1 MENWS
6 KADLKNYLD
15 EKADTYESVRFLE
28 SDPLGVVHRVSDTK
42 DIELFGLLVALIAWG
57 NRKSIIQ
64 SAENLLH
71 RLEYSPY
78 CFLLECNDK
87 ELQSSCNGFV
97 HRTFNANDL
106 YFLLS
111 RLRTYYLENDSISHF
126 FNDSDAYMH
135 RGISKLRAFILQ
147 TPHENRFDKH
157 IADPSKGSA
166 AKRIHLYLRWMVRS
180 SKRGVDFGIWSEIPS
195 SKLSCPLD
203 VHSGRV
209 AKTLGLLNRKQN
221 DLKALNELDT
231 ALRAFDPIDP
241 VRYDFALFGIG
252 AFEQF

>member
-1 MENWS
+1 MVKWS
-6 KADLKNYLD
+6 NSDLKSFLD

-28 SDPLGVVHRVSDTK
+28 SDPLGVVHRVTDTK

-57 NRKSIIQ
+57 NRKAIIQ

-78 CFLLECNDK
+78 HFLIACSDD
-87 ELQSSCNGFV
+87 ELRSSCSGFV

-106 YFLLS
+106 YFLLN
-111 RLRTYYLENDSISHF
+111 RLKSYYVENNSLSYF
-126 FNDSDAYMH
+126 FNDSETYMH
-135 RGISKLRAFILQ
+135 RGISSFRDFILQ
-147 TPHENRFDKH
+147 VPHENRFEKH
-157 IADPSKGSA
+157 IADPLRGSA

-180 SKRGVDFGIWSEIPS
+180 NQRGVDFGIWKEIPS

-203 VHSGRV
+203 VHSGRI
-209 AKTLGLLNRKQN
+209 AKALGLLHRKQN